1 MKIIL
6 LFPILLFVFF
16 THTVAG
22 IVDTVTINSTSM
34 GKQIK
39 CVVIRPTNYKQK
51 NKAFPVVY
59 LLHGFSGDY
68 SNWITRVPELSSYTD
83 LYQLI
88 IVCPDGDYASW
99 YFDSPVN
106 LRMKYE
112 TYIGTEVPK
121 YIDSAYKTLKNRNQ
135 RAITGLSMGG
145 HGALFIAWR
154 HADAFGACG
163 SISGVMDLKESAHK
177 FYIEKVLGD
186 PLNHSDTWKN
196 YSVLNLIEKKPLK
209 PLEVTFDCG
218 VDDIFITGN
227 RKVHQ
232 KMLLLNIAHDYTERP
247 GIHSWQYWKN
257 SIQFHLLFF
266 SKFFKS
272 HVV

>member
-1 MKIIL
+1 MKK
-6 LFPILLFVFF
+6 P
-16 THTVAG
+16 
-22 IVDTVTINSTSM
+22 
-34 GKQIK
+34 IK
-39 CVVIRPTNYKQK
+39 CVVIRPGIYNQK

-68 SNWITRVPELSSYTD
+68 SNWITKVPELSAYTD

-112 TYIGTEVPK
+112 TYIGIELPK
-121 YIDSAYKTLKNRNQ
+121 YIDSAYKTLKNRKQ

-154 HADAFGACG
+154 HADKFGACG
-163 SISGVMDLKESAHK
+163 SMSGVMELKESAHR
-177 FYIEKVLGD
+177 FDIEKVLGD
-186 PLNHSDTWKN
+186 TLNHSDTWKN
-196 YSVLNLIEKKPLK
+196 YSVLNVIEKKPFMPLK
-209 PLEVTFDCG
+209 VIIDCG
-218 VDDIFITGN
+218 VDDPFISGN

-232 KMLLLNIAHDYTERP
+232 KMLQLKIAHIYNERP
-247 GIHSWQYWKN
+247 GTHGWQYWKN
-257 SIQFHLLFF
+257 SIPFHLLFF
-266 SKFFKS
+266 SKYFKS
-272 HVV
+272 HAA